1 MRFRYGAFNA
11 RFVVRVGVAPIQ
23 DKPTRYF
30 ALPQLDPMAET
41 LASLRNTLAARV
53 TAAVTTALAEAGQ
66 TAGTRRWGCEATLT
80 KDKVDDVSFAQAVSS
95 CYRRPCALAGTREKD
110 P

>member
-11 RFVVRVGVAPIQ
+11 RFVLRVGVAPIQ

-53 TAAVTTALAEAGQ
+53 TAAVSTALAEAGQ
-66 TAGTRRWGCEATLT
+66 TTGTRRWGCGATLT
-80 KDKVDDVSFAQAVSS
+80 KDKVDDVSLAHAVSS
-95 CYRRPCALAGTREKD
+95 YSSSLCSLAETREKD